1 MLHGGSAILDAS
13 APPVIAAAASVPAG
27 RRYGLLGGRCA
38 VSPICSFIRPQKVPM
53 HASSR
58 QQVRRDMDCRIPGS
72 PSWPIGPQGLL
83 RLLSRTMPDFPMMRC
98 AFLWPIL
105 VSSAASSGMRQ
116 ARSSF
121 VSLPSTI
128 YEAPFR
134 PWPAAGRNRAV
145 SRFRI
150 GCAECGVQVSLSPR
164 SRSSLLWA
172 SPSSPLPPAC
182 ASAGAGTRSSLSFN
196 M

>member
-1 MLHGGSAILDAS
+1 MLHGGQPSWTLLPPCDRCSSQCACRQVLWPPRREMRRVSHLLLHPSPEGPDACIIP
-13 APPVIAAAASVPAG
+13 AAGPPG
-27 RRYGLLGGRCA
+27 HG
-38 VSPICSFIRPQKVPM
+38 
-53 HASSR
+53 
-58 QQVRRDMDCRIPGS
+58 CRIPGS
-72 PSWPIGPQGLL
+72 PSWPIGPRGLL

-105 VSSAASSGMRQ
+105 VSFAASSGMRQ

-128 YEAPFR
+128 YGAPFR

-145 SRFRI
+145 SQFRI

-164 SRSSLLWA
+164 SRGSLLWA
-172 SPSSPLPPAC
+172 SPSSALPPAC